1 MYACNVQTVTEYFCA
16 LEQSNHLLL
25 VARNFSLLANLS
37 FVVFVVGQ
45 GTCYGSRSFSGL
57 LERANGKVFLK
68 LINDSSS

>member
-1 MYACNVQTVTEYFCA
+1 MPEYFCA

-25 VARNFSLLANLS
+25 VDRTLSLLVKLL

-45 GTCYGSRSFSGL
+45 GTCNGSRSFSGL